1 VLDQSQNMRVPQVS
15 SNLSKPA
22 LLEMRPL
29 LVAGIDLVVSII
41 GVRYH
46 CKVFFF
52 NFVMQPQVWRSS
64 RRGIVGQIWLQFR
77 EESRKF

>member
-1 VLDQSQNMRVPQVS
+1 MS
-15 SNLSKPA
+15 SNLSEPA

-41 GVRYH
+41 GVRYQ

-52 NFVMQPQVWRSS
+52 TFVMQPQVCRSS